1 MIVVSDATP
10 LNILIRIEAVGVLP
24 VLFGSI
30 IVPPAVSLE
39 LSRPATPATVRD
51 WISHAPGWLSV
62 RPPER
67 AIPDLGVD
75 AGEAEAISLALELCA
90 DFVLIDDKKARRA
103 ARAQGLTVT
112 GTLAVLETAA
122 ARGLLDLPEAVE
134 RLRASDFQIAGRL
147 LDDAL
152 RRDNERRKA

>member
-24 VLFGSI
+24 ALFGSI

-39 LSRPATPATVRD
+39 LTRSATPAMVRD
-51 WISHAPGWLSV
+51 WMSGPPGWLSV
-62 RPPER
+62 RLPER
-67 AIPDLGVD
+67 VIPDLGVD
-75 AGEAEAISLALELCA
+75 AGEAEAISLALELGA

-103 ARAQGLTVT
+103 ARAHGLTVT

-122 ARGLLDLPEAVE
+122 ARGLLDLPTAFE
-134 RLRASDFQIAGRL
+134 RLRASDFQITSRL

-152 RRDNERRKA
+152 RRDSDRRKA